1 MPLIPD
7 LTDLYYYLQEQFIHL
22 LKTGEEPFPV
32 EEEVGVIAVLEA
44 GKRSL
49 IEGREMTIAEVLA

>member
-1 MPLIPD
+1 M
-7 LTDLYYYLQEQFIHL
+7 EVIHL